1 VAESGTGYT
10 LSGKPLD
17 PQSAAARP
25 YLQRGGH
32 AAATTADVVA
42 DDAPASAKTD
52 GPRPA
57 PARARVPRER
67 VASLKRP
74 VEDDSEDDDEES
86 GGGGYTLRRKQAPH
100 ARWSGWVPASSCGGG
115 AHARVPSE
123 LHTLVRCRPYGD
135 TEAEPFA
142 VHLDATGMRM
152 AQNIT
157 TSLRPKVW
165 A

>member
-86 GGGGYTLRRKQAPH
+86 GGGGYTLRRKQAPQS
-100 ARWSGWVPASSCGGG
+100 AAALQQLADPTYVDATC
-115 AHARVPSE
+115 
-123 LHTLVRCRPYGD
+123 TLVGVGSCKLMWRWRARAGP
-135 TEAEPFA
+135 
-142 VHLDATGMRM
+142 
-152 AQNIT
+152 
-157 TSLRPKVW
+157 
-165 A
+165 